1 MLVLGVVGPR
11 PDTGRPRPLEVVRT
25 EMPATGVAVGREEQ
39 LGFLD
44 GGQLFRADGRI
55 KRGSE
60 TDAGRRQSRYAS
72 MTG

>member
-1 MLVLGVVGPR
+1 
-11 PDTGRPRPLEVVRT
+11 
-25 EMPATGVAVGREEQ
+25 MPATGVAVGREEQ